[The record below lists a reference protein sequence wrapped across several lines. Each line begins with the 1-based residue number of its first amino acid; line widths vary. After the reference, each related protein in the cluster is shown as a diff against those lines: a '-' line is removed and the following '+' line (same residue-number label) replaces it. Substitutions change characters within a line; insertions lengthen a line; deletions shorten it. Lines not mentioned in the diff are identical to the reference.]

1 MIYILGGNP
10 GLKWGSGDG
19 TDPFLNPEFP
29 DFLIFIKSTRIYI
42 LKNPLCD
49 SIKGEKNMVEFG
61 PIQMIA
67 MGFPNQE
74 NLHGELISE
83 LFRLSDYK
91 IIRMV
96 GFLAIAKNQQGKIA
110 SLQLTQLSDNDR
122 IKLAAGIGALIGF
135 GAAGEE
141 GAKVGANAA
150 AEAAYYKEFGL
161 DKKQINNIAQ
171 NIPNGTAA
179 GFVLIEHL
187 WAKRFKEI
195 ALSKHAVLLA
205 NGFITMDALVAMG
218 AHLAEGVKAAEKV
231 KLK

>member
-1 MIYILGGNP
+1 
-10 GLKWGSGDG
+10 
-19 TDPFLNPEFP
+19 
-29 DFLIFIKSTRIYI
+29 
-42 LKNPLCD
+42 
-49 SIKGEKNMVEFG
+49 MVEFG

-96 GFLAIAKNQQGKIA
+96 GFLAIAKNMQGKMA
-110 SLQLTQLSDNDR
+110 SLQLTQLSDDDR

-141 GAKVGANAA
+141 GAKVGANAG

-161 DKKQINNIAQ
+161 DKKQINNIAAQ
-171 NIPNGTAA
+171 IPNGTAA

-205 NGFITMDALVAMG
+205 NGFITMDSLVAMG
-218 AHLAEGVKAAEKV
+218 AHLAEGAKAAEKV